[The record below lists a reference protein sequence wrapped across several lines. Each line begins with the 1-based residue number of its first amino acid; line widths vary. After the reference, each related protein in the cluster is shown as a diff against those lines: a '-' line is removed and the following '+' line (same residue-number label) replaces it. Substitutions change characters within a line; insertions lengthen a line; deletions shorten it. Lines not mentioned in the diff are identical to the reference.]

1 MLFLNLLGSYVLL
14 AFLIVIFVHMM
25 RGDDESKLSFCVA
38 WKWAISLLYPM
49 IIFSFLLRY
58 YRVRF
63 VFSGIKRSAYDGPAS
78 LYLQA
83 QPIKM
88 SHMGENHI
96 LRILMVIILIL
107 AFFTFCLPLLR
118 YELSVVGDSCEDGSL
133 LIDLMIFWVVVHCL
147 ELVIFLW
154 VAVDSMRVVKRPEFS
169 MAKEMFILA
178 FIWGIITAGAST
190 LLAVNLRQAETNG
203 DDDQGYWGWNTWNT
217 LFDFSYPVA
226 AATVGTTVPIVQS
239 YLTSG
244 ISWYPLFGDCKVLR
258 SLESILNNIS
268 SLQVFRTFLIKE
280 CTVENLLLWVEIE
293 IFKDNSTKR
302 HALRIFNKFLKD
314 EPELEITTVS
324 DELKN
329 QVFNRIKNTS
339 YQDDL
344 SLIFEEVQKEIFA
357 YMKRE
362 SYPRFLASTQSRI
375 LMDILDSEEFLSQSL
390 QDSGMM

>member
-169 MAKEMFILA
+169 MAKEMFLLA
-178 FIWGIITAGAST
+178 FIWGIITAGAAT
-190 LLAVNLRQAETNG
+190 LLAVKLRRANMDG
-203 DDDQGYWGWNTWNT
+203 GNDQWYWRWNT
-217 LFDFSYPVA
+217 LCDFSYIVA
-226 AATVGTTVPIVQS
+226 AATVGTTVPIGQS

-244 ISWYPLFGDCKVLR
+244 FSWYPLFGDCKVLR

-268 SLQVFRTFLIKE
+268 SLQMFRTFLIQE

-314 EPELEITTVS
+314 DPELEITTVS
-324 DELKN
+324 DELKK
-329 QVFNRIKNTS
+329 QVFNRIKNAND
-339 YQDDL
+339 QDDL
-344 SLIFEEVQKEIFA
+344 CLIFEEVQKEIFA

-375 LMDILDSEEFLSQSL
+375 LMNILDNEEFLCQSL